1 MILDSGAREMTIKK
15 PKRADELT
23 KIEKEHLS
31 PYISDVDADIFVI
44 GNLNPEVVG
53 AALARYSRAPT
64 GIKETIA
71 REFLN
76 PDGTPNEVKGTEL
89 IDRVVNKYGDES
101 VAELAVA
108 PLCIENVS
116 NLMTKIIEDCR
127 IGGSPIEESTRYV
140 LYDVKH
146 NDQWRYVRP
155 QSIMKSGLAEPYVK
169 TMDFLFETYAGLV
182 EPMQEFFRKKLPAST
197 FKIEVEREGH
207 VAMLGADALLNDNE
221 KRAHRLAYGFTIRS
235 AACDI
240 IRCIL
245 PASTKANMGLVGNGR
260 FYSGLISKLLSQE
273 LDEGW
278 LLAENIR
285 EALGTQIPTF
295 IRRADKNEYLVENQ
309 KKIRELSVALFK
321 DVPIEM
327 VPEVVLIEDRVED
340 YTINLLANI
349 IFPYVQHSTMQI
361 RNIVRALPEEEKNK
375 ILSTVLGE
383 RKSKRD
389 RPPRAF
395 EYGYPINFDV
405 VTGFAEYRDLQR
417 HRMLTQQRQ
426 DMNVSLGYS
435 VPEEIEEMG
444 KGEVVQE
451 CFERSESLH
460 SDLIKAGLVREA
472 QYAPLFN
479 HFIRWN
485 MGMNLRE
492 MGHLTELRSQKAG
505 HPKYRRTVQVM
516 AKLYLKRHPE
526 MESVLKFVDYNDY
539 DQGIT
544 RAEQEA
550 RTARK
555 SLSTGVF
562 DDMD

>member
-1 MILDSGAREMTIKK
+1 MILDSGAREMTTKK

-155 QSIMKSGLAEPYVK
+155 QSIMKSDLAEPYVK

-182 EPMQEFFRKKLPAST
+182 EPMQEFFRKKLSAST

-260 FYSGLISKLLSQE
+260 FYSGLISKLLSQD

-516 AKLYLKRHPE
+516 AKLYLKRHPA

>member
-1 MILDSGAREMTIKK
+1 MKS
-15 PKRADELT
+15 KRTDELT
-23 KIEKEHLS
+23 EQEKENLS
-31 PYISDVDADIFVI
+31 SYLSDVDADVFVI
-44 GNLNPEVVG
+44 SNLNPEVVG

-64 GIKETIA
+64 GLKETVV

-76 PDGTPNEVKGTEL
+76 PDGTPNVTKGTEL

-140 LYDVKH
+140 LYDVKR
-146 NDQWRYVRP
+146 NEQWRYVCPR
-155 QSIMKSGLAEPYVK
+155 SIMESGLAGLYVQ

-182 EPMQEFFRKKLPAST
+182 GPMQEFFRKKLSALK
-197 FKIEVEREGH
+197 FQIEVERDDLIVKVGGNE
-207 VAMLGADALLNDNE
+207 LENESE
-221 KRAHRLAYGFTIRS
+221 KRAHRLAYNFTMRS
-235 AACDI
+235 AACDV

-278 LLAENIR
+278 TLAENIR
-285 EALGTQIPTF
+285 KALQTQIPTF
-295 IRRADKNEYLVENQ
+295 IRRAEKNDYLAENQ
-309 KKIRELSVALFK
+309 GKLRELSVALFK
-321 DVPIEM
+321 GVAIET
-327 VPEVVLIEDRVED
+327 VPEVILIEDLAED
-340 YTINLLANI
+340 YTVNLLSNI
-349 IFPYVQHSTMQI
+349 IFPHVEHSTVQI
-361 RNIVRALPEEEKNK
+361 RKVISALSKEKQNE
-375 ILSTVLGE
+375 ILSTAIGD
-383 RKSKRD
+383 RKNKRE

-405 VTGFAEYRDLQR
+405 ITGFGEYRDLQR

-435 VPEEIEEMG
+435 IPEEIDEIG
-444 KGEVVQE
+444 KGNVVQE
-451 CFERSESLH
+451 CFERAELLH
-460 SDLIKAGLVREA
+460 GELIRAGLVREA

-485 MGMNLRE
+485 MGMNVRE
-492 MGHLTELRSQKAG
+492 LGHLTELRSQKAG
-505 HPKYRRTVQVM
+505 HPKYRRTVQMM
-516 AKLYLKRHPE
+516 AKLYLQRHPE
-526 MESVLKFVDYNDY
+526 MKSMLRFVDYNDY

-555 SLSTGVF
+555 SLATGVF

>member
-1 MILDSGAREMTIKK
+1 MPTKK

-31 PYISDVDADIFVI
+31 PYISDVDADVFVI
-44 GNLNPEVVG
+44 GSLNPEVVG

-146 NDQWRYVRP
+146 NDQWRYVCP
-155 QSIMKSGLAEPYVK
+155 QSIMKSDLAGLYVK

-235 AACDI
+235 AYCDI

-295 IRRADKNEYLVENQ
+295 IRRADKNEYLVKNQ
-309 KKIRELSVALFK
+309 KKIRELSVAMFK

-349 IFPYVQHSTMQI
+349 IFPYVQHSTTQI
-361 RNIVRALPEEEKNK
+361 RNVVRALPEIKQNK

-516 AKLYLKRHPE
+516 SKLYLKRHPE

>member
-207 VAMLGADALLNDNE
+207 VAMLGSDALLNDNE

-260 FYSGLISKLLSQE
+260 FYSGLISKLLSQD

-278 LLAENIR
+278 LLAENVR
-285 EALGTQIPTF
+285 KALGTQIPTF
-295 IRRADKNEYLVENQ
+295 IRRAGKNEYLVENQ

-375 ILSTVLGE
+375 IISTVLGE

-405 VTGFAEYRDLQR
+405 VSGFAEYRDLQR

-526 MESVLKFVDYNDY
+526 MGSVLKFVDYSDY

>member
-1 MILDSGAREMTIKK
+1 MTTKK

-31 PYISDVDADIFVI
+31 PYISDVDADVFVI

-108 PLCIENVS
+108 PLCIENIS
-116 NLMTKIIEDCR
+116 NLMTKVIEDCR

-155 QSIMKSGLAEPYVK
+155 QSIMKSDLAEPYVK

-207 VAMLGADALLNDNE
+207 VAMLGADALINDNE

-278 LLAENIR
+278 LLAGNIR

-321 DVPIEM
+321 DVQIET
-327 VPEVVLIEDRVED
+327 VPEVVLIEDRIED

-361 RNIVRALPEEEKNK
+361 RNVVRALPEKKQNK

-395 EYGYPINFDV
+395 EYGYPVNFDV

-526 MESVLKFVDYNDY
+526 MESVLKFVDYKDY

>member
-1 MILDSGAREMTIKK
+1 MTTKK

-155 QSIMKSGLAEPYVK
+155 QSIMKSDLAEPYVK

-182 EPMQEFFRKKLPAST
+182 EPMQEFFRKKLSAST

-327 VPEVVLIEDRVED
+327 VPEVVLIEDRIED

-460 SDLIKAGLVREA
+460 SDLIKAGLIREA

-526 MESVLKFVDYNDY
+526 MGSVLKFVDYNDY

>member
-1 MILDSGAREMTIKK
+1 MTTKK

-31 PYISDVDADIFVI
+31 PYISDVDADVFVI

-108 PLCIENVS
+108 PLCIENIS

-155 QSIMKSGLAEPYVK
+155 QSVMKSGLAEPYVK

-207 VAMLGADALLNDNE
+207 VVMLGADALINDNE

-309 KKIRELSVALFK
+309 KQIRELSVALFK
-321 DVPIEM
+321 GVPIET

-361 RNIVRALPEEEKNK
+361 RNVVRALPETKQNK

-395 EYGYPINFDV
+395 EYGYPVNFDV

-526 MESVLKFVDYNDY
+526 MEPVLKFVDYNDY

>member
-1 MILDSGAREMTIKK
+1 MK
-15 PKRADELT
+15 PKRSDELT
-23 KIEKEHLS
+23 KQEKENLS
-31 PYISDVDADIFVI
+31 SYLSDVDADVFVI
-44 GNLNPEVVG
+44 SNLNPEVVG

-64 GIKETIA
+64 GLKETVA

-140 LYDVKH
+140 LYDTKR
-146 NDQWRYVRP
+146 NEQWRYVRP
-155 QSIMKSGLAEPYVK
+155 ESIMKSGLAKAYVQ
-169 TMDFLFETYAGLV
+169 TMDFLFETYAELV
-182 EPMQEFFRKKLPAST
+182 EPMQKFFCKKLPAST
-197 FKIEVEREGH
+197 FKIEVERDGR
-207 VAMLGADALLNDNE
+207 VVMVGSNDLENDKE
-221 KRAHRLAYGFTIRS
+221 QRAHRLAYGFTMRS

-260 FYSGLISKLLSQE
+260 FYSGLITKLLSQE

-285 EALGTQIPTF
+285 KALNTQIPTF
-295 IRRADKNEYLVENQ
+295 IKRASKNDYLAENQ
-309 KKIRELSVALFK
+309 SRIREFSIALFK
-321 DVPIEM
+321 DIPIQT

-361 RNIVRALPEEEKNK
+361 RKTVRSLPEEKRNE
-375 ILSTVLGE
+375 ILSTVIGK
-383 RKSKRD
+383 RRTKRD

-444 KGEVVQE
+444 RGEVVQE
-451 CFERSESLH
+451 CFERAESLH

-472 QYAPLFN
+472 QYAPL
-479 HFIRWN
+479 
-485 MGMNLRE
+485 
-492 MGHLTELRSQKAG
+492 
-505 HPKYRRTVQVM
+505 
-516 AKLYLKRHPE
+516 
-526 MESVLKFVDYNDY
+526 
-539 DQGIT
+539 
-544 RAEQEA
+544 
-550 RTARK
+550 
-555 SLSTGVF
+555 
-562 DDMD
+562 

>member
-1 MILDSGAREMTIKK
+1 MK

-23 KIEKEHLS
+23 KQERENLS
-31 PYISDVDADIFVI
+31 SYVSDVDADVFVI
-44 GNLNPEVVG
+44 NNLNPEVVG

-64 GIKETIA
+64 GLKETVV

-76 PDGTPNEVKGTEL
+76 QDGTPNEVKGSEL

-116 NLMTKIIEDCR
+116 NLMTKVIEDCR

-140 LYDVKH
+140 LYDVKR
-146 NDQWRYVRP
+146 DEQWRYVRP
-155 QSIMKSGLAEPYVK
+155 ESIMKSGLAQTYVQ

-182 EPMQEFFRKKLPAST
+182 EPTQNFFRKKLPASE
-197 FKIEVEREGH
+197 FKIEIERDGCI
-207 VAMLGADALLNDNE
+207 VLVGGDDLKNDNE
-221 KRAHRLAYGFTIRS
+221 QRAHRLAYGFTMRS
-235 AACDI
+235 AACDV

-285 EALGTQIPTF
+285 KALNTQIPTF
-295 IRRADKNEYLVENQ
+295 IRRAKKNGYIVENQ
-309 KKIRELSVALFK
+309 SRIREFSIALFK
-321 DVPIEM
+321 DIPIDT

-361 RNIVRALPEEEKNK
+361 RNIVRSLPEEKRNE
-375 ILSTVLGE
+375 ILSTVIGK

-395 EYGYPINFDV
+395 EYGYPINFDI

-444 KGEVVQE
+444 QGQVVQE
-451 CFERSESLH
+451 CFERAESLH
-460 SDLIKAGLVREA
+460 SDLIKAGLIREA

-516 AKLYLKRHPE
+516 AKLYMERHPE
-526 MESVLKFVDYNDY
+526 MESILKFVDYNDY

-555 SLSTGVF
+555 SLATGVF

>member
-1 MILDSGAREMTIKK
+1 MK
-15 PKRADELT
+15 PKRTDDLT
-23 KIEKEHLS
+23 EQEKENLS
-31 PYISDVDADIFVI
+31 SYISDVDADVFVI
-44 GNLNPEVVG
+44 SNLNPEVVG

-64 GIKETIA
+64 GLKETVV

-89 IDRVVNKYGDES
+89 IDRVVNKFGDDS

-140 LYDVKH
+140 LYDVKR

-155 QSIMKSGLAEPYVK
+155 ESIMKSELAERYVQ

-182 EPMQEFFRKKLPAST
+182 EPMQELFRKKLPAEK
-197 FKIEVEREGH
+197 FQIEVERDGQ
-207 VAMLGADALLNDNE
+207 VIKAGADDLVDDGE
-221 KRAHRLAYGFTIRS
+221 RRAHCLAYSFTMRS
-235 AACDI
+235 AACDV

-260 FYSGLISKLLSQE
+260 FYSSLITKLLSQE

-285 EALGTQIPTF
+285 KALETQIPTF
-295 IRRADKNEYLVENQ
+295 IKRAGKNDYLAENQ
-309 KKIRELSVALFK
+309 KKIRDLSTSLFK
-321 DVPIEM
+321 DVPIET
-327 VPEVVLIEDRVED
+327 VPEVALIEDRVEG

-349 IFPYVQHSTMQI
+349 IFPHVQHSTTQI
-361 RNIVRALPEEEKNK
+361 RNIVRTLTEEKRSEV
-375 ILSTVLGE
+375 LSTAMGE
-383 RKSKRD
+383 RESKRD

-405 VTGFAEYRDLQR
+405 ITGFAEYRDLQR

-435 VPEEIEEMG
+435 VPEEIGEIG
-444 KGEVVQE
+444 KSEVVQE
-451 CFERSESLH
+451 CFERAESLH
-460 SDLIKAGLVREA
+460 GELVKAGLIREA
-472 QYAPLFN
+472 QYATLFN
-479 HFIRWN
+479 HYIRWN
-485 MGMNLRE
+485 MGMNARE
-492 MGHLTELRSQKAG
+492 LGHLVELRSQKAG
-505 HPKYRRTVQVM
+505 HPKYRRTVQM
-516 AKLYLKRHPE
+516 MTKLYLQRHPE
-526 MESVLKFVDYNDY
+526 MEALVKFVDYNDY
-539 DQGIT
+539 NEGIS

-555 SLSTGVF
+555 SLASGVF
-562 DDMD
+562 DDMDC

>member
-1 MILDSGAREMTIKK
+1 MTTKK

-155 QSIMKSGLAEPYVK
+155 QSIMKSDLAEPYVK

-197 FKIEVEREGH
+197 FKIEVEREGQ

-278 LLAENIR
+278 LLAGNIR

-395 EYGYPINFDV
+395 EYGYPVNFDV

-526 MESVLKFVDYNDY
+526 MGSVLKFVDYSDY

>member
-1 MILDSGAREMTIKK
+1 MTTKK

-207 VAMLGADALLNDNE
+207 VAMLGSDALLNDNE

-260 FYSGLISKLLSQE
+260 FYSGLISKLLSQD

-278 LLAENIR
+278 LLAENVR
-285 EALGTQIPTF
+285 KALGTQIPTF
-295 IRRADKNEYLVENQ
+295 IRRAGKNEYLVENQ

-526 MESVLKFVDYNDY
+526 MGSVLKFVDYNDY